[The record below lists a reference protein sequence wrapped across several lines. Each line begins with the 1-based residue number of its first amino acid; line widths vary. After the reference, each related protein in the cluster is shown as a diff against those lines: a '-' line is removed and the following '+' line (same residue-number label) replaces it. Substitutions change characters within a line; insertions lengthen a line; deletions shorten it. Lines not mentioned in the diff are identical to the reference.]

1 MLDINYV
8 RSHPEEIRRSLQQR
22 NTEAPL
28 EAVLEADARRRT
40 LLAEVEALKA
50 QRNAA
55 SKEIGKAVDS
65 PDREAKI
72 AEMKRVGDRIATLDE
87 EVRMVEEALH
97 RALAAIP
104 NLPDPRSP
112 IGRDESENVVLRTS
126 GEVKKLDFEPKAHW
140 DLGPALGIIN
150 FEQGARMTGT
160 RFYVLH
166 GAGARLQRALISWMV
181 DVHVRQGYREVYPP
195 FMVRGEALFNAGQL
209 PKFAD
214 NLYHDVEEDLWMVPT
229 AEVPLTNLH
238 AGEILDGSRLPLWYT
253 AYTACF
259 RREKMAAGRD
269 VRGIK
274 RVHQF
279 DKVEM
284 YKFCL
289 PEAADEEL
297 SKMLADAEQVC
308 AGLGLTYR
316 VKALC
321 TGDLGFCATRTYDLE
336 VWAPGAGEWLEVS
349 SVSHCGDFQAR
360 RAGIRFR
367 REKGAKPELVHTL
380 NGSGLAL
387 PRTMIAVMENYQT
400 ADGNIAIPDVLQ
412 PLMGGMKVIQKENGR
427 MVE

>member
-8 RSHPEEIRRSLQQR
+8 RSHPEEIRQSLLQR

-28 EAVLEADARRRT
+28 DAALEADSRRRS
-40 LLAEVEALKA
+40 LLGAVETLKA
-50 QRNAA
+50 ERNAA
-55 SKEIGKAVDS
+55 SKEIGNLKDS
-65 PDREAKI
+65 PEREVKI
-72 AEMKRVGDRIATLDE
+72 AGMKQVGDRIAALDE
-87 EVRMVEEALH
+87 EVRKVEEDLH
-97 RALAAIP
+97 RALSAIP
-104 NLPDPRSP
+104 NLPDPRTP
-112 IGRDESENVVLRTS
+112 VGRDENENVVLRTS
-126 GEVKKLDFEPKAHW
+126 GEVKQFAFEPKPHW

-181 DVHVRQGYREVYPP
+181 DLHVRQGYREVYPP
-195 FMVRGEALFNAGQL
+195 FMVRGEALFAAGQL

-214 NLYHDVEEDLWMVPT
+214 NLYHDAEEDLWMVPT

-238 AGEILDGSRLPLWYT
+238 AGEILDGDKLPLWYT

-284 YKFCL
+284 YKFIL
-289 PEAADEEL
+289 PEAADAEL
-297 SKMLADAEQVC
+297 EKMLADAEQTC
-308 AGLGLTYR
+308 AELGLTYR

-321 TGDLGFCATRTYDLE
+321 TGDLGFCATRTFDIE
-336 VWAPGAGEWLEVS
+336 VWAPGVGEWLEVS

-360 RAGIRFR
+360 RAGIRVR
-367 REKGAKPELVHTL
+367 REKGARPELVHTL

-387 PRTMIAVMENYQT
+387 PRTMIAILENYQT
-400 ADGNIAIPDVLQ
+400 EEGNIIIPEALRTA
-412 PLMGGMKVIQKENGR
+412 MGGMTMIEKEK
-427 MVE
+427 

>member
-8 RSHPEEIRRSLQQR
+8 RSHPEEIRKSLRQR
-22 NTEAPL
+22 NTDAPL
-28 EAVLEADARRRT
+28 DLALDADARRRT
-40 LLAEVEALKA
+40 LLGEVETLKA
-50 QRNAA
+50 ERNAA
-55 SKEIGKAVDS
+55 SKEISKLKDS
-65 PDREAKI
+65 TERESKI
-72 AEMKRVGDRIATLDE
+72 AEMKKVGDRVAALDE
-87 EVRMVEEALH
+87 EVRQVEDELH
-97 RALAAIP
+97 RALSAIP
-104 NLPDPRSP
+104 NLPDPRTP
-112 IGRDESENVVLRTS
+112 IGRDESENVVLRTA
-126 GEVKKLDFEPKAHW
+126 GEIKQFSFEPKAHW

-181 DVHVRQGYREVYPP
+181 DLHVRQGYREVYPP
-195 FMVRGEALFNAGQL
+195 FMVRGDALFAAGQL

-214 NLYHDVEEDLWMVPT
+214 NLYHDAEEDLWMVPT

-238 AGEILDGSRLPLWYT
+238 AGEILEADRLPLWYT

-289 PEAADEEL
+289 PETADTEL
-297 SKMLADAEQVC
+297 EKMLADAEQTC
-308 AGLGLTYR
+308 AELGLTYR

-321 TGDLGFCATRTYDLE
+321 TGDLGFCATRTFDVE

-360 RAGIRFR
+360 RAGIRVR
-367 REKGAKPELVHTL
+367 REKGAKPELIHTL

-387 PRTMIAVMENYQT
+387 PRTMIAILENYQQE
-400 ADGNIAIPDVLQ
+400 DGTIEIPEALR
-412 PLMGGMKVIQKENGR
+412 PLMGGMKAIEKEK
-427 MVE
+427 

>member
-8 RSHPEEIRRSLQQR
+8 RSHPEEIRQSLLQR

-28 EAVLEADARRRT
+28 DAALEADARRRT
-40 LLAEVEALKA
+40 LLGEVETLKA
-50 QRNAA
+50 ERNAA
-55 SKEIGKAVDS
+55 SKEISKLTDS
-65 PDREAKI
+65 AERESKI
-72 AEMKRVGDRIATLDE
+72 AGMKQVGDRIAALDG
-87 EVRMVEEALH
+87 EVRKVEDELH
-97 RALAAIP
+97 RALSAIP
-104 NLPDPRSP
+104 NLPDPRTP
-112 IGRDESENVVLRTS
+112 VGRDESENVVLRTS
-126 GEVKKLDFEPKAHW
+126 GDVKKFSFEPKAHW

-181 DVHVRQGYREVYPP
+181 DLHVRQGYHEVYPP
-195 FMVRGEALFNAGQL
+195 FMVRGEALFAAGQL

-214 NLYHDVEEDLWMVPT
+214 NLYHDAEEDLWMVPT

-238 AGEILDGSRLPLWYT
+238 AGEILEADRLPLWYT

-289 PEAADEEL
+289 PETADEEL
-297 SKMLADAEQVC
+297 FKMLADAEQVC
-308 AGLGLTYR
+308 TELGLTYR

-321 TGDLGFCATRTYDLE
+321 TGDLGFCATRTFDVE
-336 VWAPGAGEWLEVS
+336 VWAPGVGEWLEVS

-360 RAGIRFR
+360 RAGIRVR
-367 REKGAKPELVHTL
+367 REKGAKPELLHTL

-387 PRTMIAVMENYQT
+387 PRTMIAILENYQT
-400 ADGNIAIPDVLQ
+400 EEGTVVIPEALR
-412 PLMGGMKVIQKENGR
+412 PAMGGMEIIQKEKY
-427 MVE
+427 

>member
-8 RSHPEEIRRSLQQR
+8 RSHPEEIRQSLLQR

-28 EAVLEADARRRT
+28 DAALEADSRRRT
-40 LLAEVEALKA
+40 LLGEVETLKA
-50 QRNAA
+50 ERNAA
-55 SKEIGKAVDS
+55 SKEIGKLKDS
-65 PDREAKI
+65 PEREVKI
-72 AEMKRVGDRIATLDE
+72 AGMKQVGDRIAALDE
-87 EVRMVEEALH
+87 EVRKVEEDLH
-97 RALAAIP
+97 RALSAIP
-104 NLPDPRSP
+104 NLPDPRTP
-112 IGRDESENVVLRTS
+112 VGRDESENVVLRTS
-126 GEVKKLDFEPKAHW
+126 GEGKKFAFEPKAHW

-181 DVHVRQGYREVYPP
+181 DLHVRQGYREVYPP
-195 FMVRGEALFNAGQL
+195 FMVRGEALFAAGQL

-214 NLYHDVEEDLWMVPT
+214 NLYHDAEEDLWMVPT

-238 AGEILDGSRLPLWYT
+238 AGEILDAEKLPLWYT

-284 YKFCL
+284 YKLCL
-289 PEAADEEL
+289 PESADAEL
-297 SKMLADAEQVC
+297 EKMLADAEQTCVE
-308 AGLGLTYR
+308 LGLTYR

-321 TGDLGFCATRTYDLE
+321 TGDLGFCATRTFDIE
-336 VWAPGAGEWLEVS
+336 VWAPGVGEWLEVS

-360 RAGIRFR
+360 RAGIRVR

-387 PRTMIAVMENYQT
+387 PRTMIAILENYQT
-400 ADGNIAIPDVLQ
+400 EEGNIIIPEALRTA
-412 PLMGGMKVIQKENGR
+412 MGGLKVIEKEK
-427 MVE
+427 

>member
-1 MLDINYV
+1 MLDINHV
-8 RSHPEEIRRSLQQR
+8 RSHPEEIRQSLRQR

-28 EAVLEADARRRT
+28 DAVLAADSRRRT
-40 LLAEVEALKA
+40 LLAEVEVLKA

-55 SKEIGKAVDS
+55 SKEIGKAGDS
-65 PDREAKI
+65 PQREAKI
-72 AEMKRVGDRIATLDE
+72 AEMKRVGDRIAALDE
-87 EVRMVEEALH
+87 EVRIVDEALH
-97 RALAAIP
+97 RALSAIP

-112 IGRDESENVVLRTS
+112 VGRDESENVVLRTE
-126 GEVKKLDFEPKAHW
+126 GDVKQLDFEPKAHW

-181 DVHVRQGYREVYPP
+181 DLHVRQGYKEVYPP

-214 NLYHDVEEDLWMVPT
+214 NLYRDAEEDLWMVPT

-238 AGEILDGSRLPLWYT
+238 AGEILEAGKLPLWYT

-289 PEAADEEL
+289 PETADAEL
-297 SKMLADAEQVC
+297 EKMLADAEQTC
-308 AGLGLTYR
+308 AELGLTYR
-316 VKALC
+316 VKSLC

-336 VWAPGAGEWLEVS
+336 VWAPGVGEWLEVS

-367 REKGAKPELVHTL
+367 RGKGAKPEFLHTL

-387 PRTMIAVMENYQT
+387 PRTMIAILENYQT
-400 ADGNIAIPDVLQ
+400 ADGEIEIPEALR
-412 PLMGGMKVIQKENGR
+412 PLMGGMKRIQKEK
-427 MVE
+427 

>member
-8 RSHPEEIRRSLQQR
+8 RSHPEEIRQSLRQR
-22 NTEAPL
+22 NTDAPL
-28 EAVLEADARRRT
+28 AEALEADARRRT
-40 LLAEVEALKA
+40 LLGEVETLKA
-50 QRNAA
+50 ERNAA
-55 SKEIGKAVDS
+55 SKEISKLADS
-65 PDREAKI
+65 AARESKI
-72 AEMKRVGDRIATLDE
+72 AGMKQVGARIAALDE
-87 EVRMVEEALH
+87 EVRKVEEELH
-97 RALAAIP
+97 RALSAIP
-104 NLPDPRSP
+104 NLPDPRTP

-126 GEVKKLDFEPKAHW
+126 GEVKQFSFEPKAHW

-181 DVHVRQGYREVYPP
+181 DLHVRQGYHEVYPP
-195 FMVRGEALFNAGQL
+195 FMVRGEALFAAGQL

-214 NLYHDVEEDLWMVPT
+214 NLYHDAEEDLWMVPT

-238 AGEILDGSRLPLWYT
+238 AGEILEADRLPLWYT

-289 PEAADEEL
+289 PETADEEL
-297 SKMLADAEQVC
+297 SRMLADAEQIC
-308 AGLGLTYR
+308 TELGLIYR

-321 TGDLGFCATRTYDLE
+321 TGDLGFCATRTFDVE
-336 VWAPGAGEWLEVS
+336 VWAPGIGEWLEVS

-360 RAGIRFR
+360 RAGIRVR
-367 REKGAKPELVHTL
+367 REKGAKPELLHTL

-387 PRTMIAVMENYQT
+387 PRTMIAILENYQT
-400 ADGNIAIPDVLQ
+400 EEGTVVIPEALR
-412 PLMGGMKVIQKENGR
+412 PAMGGMAVIQKEKF
-427 MVE
+427 

>member
-8 RSHPEEIRRSLQQR
+8 RSHPEEIRQSLQQR

-40 LLAEVEALKA
+40 LLAEVESLKA

-55 SKEIGKAVDS
+55 SKEIGKAGDS
-65 PDREAKI
+65 PQREAKI
-72 AEMKRVGDRIATLDE
+72 AEMKRVGDRIAALDE
-87 EVRMVEEALH
+87 QVRTVDEALH

-112 IGRDESENVVLRTS
+112 VGRDESENVVLRTS

-181 DVHVRQGYREVYPP
+181 DLHVRQGYREVYPP
-195 FMVRGEALFNAGQL
+195 FMVRAEALFNAGQL

-214 NLYHDVEEDLWMVPT
+214 NLYHDAEEDLWMVPT

-238 AGEILDGSRLPLWYT
+238 AGEILDAERLPLWYT

-289 PEAADEEL
+289 PEAADGEL
-297 SKMLADAEQVC
+297 AKMLADAEQVC
-308 AGLGLTYR
+308 VELGLTYR

-321 TGDLGFCATRTYDLE
+321 TGDLGFCATRTYDVE
-336 VWAPGAGEWLEVS
+336 VWAPGVGEWLEVS
-349 SVSHCGDFQAR
+349 SVSHDGDFQAS

-387 PRTMIAVMENYQT
+387 PRTMIAILENFQS
-400 ADGNIAIPDVLQ
+400 ADGSVTIPEALQ
-412 PLMGGMKVIQKENGR
+412 PWMGGMKVIEKEKL
-427 MVE
+427 

>member
-28 EAVLEADARRRT
+28 DAVLEADSRRRS
-40 LLAEVEALKA
+40 LLGEVETLKA
-50 QRNAA
+50 ERNAA
-55 SKEIGKAVDS
+55 SKDIGKAKDS
-65 PDREAKI
+65 PQREAKI
-72 AEMKRVGDRIATLDE
+72 AEMKRVGDRIAALDE
-87 EVRMVEEALH
+87 DVRKVEEELH
-97 RALAAIP
+97 RSLSAIP
-104 NLPDPRSP
+104 NLPDPRTP
-112 IGRDESENVVLRTS
+112 VGRDESENVVLRTS
-126 GEVKKLDFEPKAHW
+126 GEIKKLAFEPKAHW
-140 DLGPALGIIN
+140 DLGPSLGIIN

-166 GAGARLQRALISWMV
+166 GAGARLERALISWMV
-181 DVHVRQGYREVYPP
+181 DLHVRQGYKEVYPP

-214 NLYHDVEEDLWMVPT
+214 NLYRDAEEDLWMVPT

-238 AGEILDGSRLPLWYT
+238 AGEILEAERLPLWYT

-289 PEAADEEL
+289 PEAAEEEL
-297 SKMLADAEQVC
+297 AKMLSDAEQTC
-308 AGLGLTYR
+308 AELGLTYR

-336 VWAPGAGEWLEVS
+336 VWAPGVGEWLEVS
-349 SVSHCGDFQAR
+349 SISHCGDFQAR

-387 PRTMIAVMENYQT
+387 PRTMIAILENYQN
-400 ADGNIAIPDVLQ
+400 ADGTIAIPEVLR
-412 PLMGGMKVIQKENGR
+412 PAMGGMKLIQPEK
-427 MVE
+427 

>member
-8 RSHPEEIRRSLQQR
+8 RSHPEEIRLSLLQR

-28 EAVLEADARRRT
+28 DAALEADSLRRS
-40 LLAEVEALKA
+40 LLGEVETLKA
-50 QRNAA
+50 ERNAA
-55 SKEIGKAVDS
+55 SKEIGKLKDS
-65 PDREAKI
+65 PEREVKI
-72 AEMKRVGDRIATLDE
+72 TGMKQVGDRIAALDE
-87 EVRMVEEALH
+87 EVRKVEEDLH
-97 RALAAIP
+97 RALSAIP
-104 NLPDPRSP
+104 NLPDPRTP
-112 IGRDESENVVLRTS
+112 VGRDESENVVLRTS
-126 GEVKKLDFEPKAHW
+126 GEGKKFTFEPKAHW

-181 DVHVRQGYREVYPP
+181 DLHVRQGYREVYPP
-195 FMVRGEALFNAGQL
+195 FMVRGEALFAAGQL

-214 NLYHDVEEDLWMVPT
+214 NLYHDAEEDLWMVPT

-238 AGEILDGSRLPLWYT
+238 AGEILDAEILPLWYT

-284 YKFCL
+284 YKLCL
-289 PEAADEEL
+289 PEAADAEL
-297 SKMLADAEQVC
+297 EKMLADAEQTC
-308 AGLGLTYR
+308 AELGLTYR

-321 TGDLGFCATRTYDLE
+321 TGDLGFCATRTFDIE
-336 VWAPGAGEWLEVS
+336 VWAPGVGEWLEVS

-360 RAGIRFR
+360 RAGIRVR

-387 PRTMIAVMENYQT
+387 PRTMIAILENYQT
-400 ADGNIAIPDVLQ
+400 EEGNIIIPEALRTA
-412 PLMGGMKVIQKENGR
+412 MGGMTMIQKEK
-427 MVE
+427 

>member
-1 MLDINYV
+1 MLDLNYV
-8 RSHPEEIRRSLQQR
+8 RAHPDEIRQSLLNR

-28 EAVLEADARRRT
+28 DAVLAADARRRV
-40 LLAEVEALKA
+40 LLGEVEALKA

-55 SKEIGKAVDS
+55 SKEIGRLNSS
-65 PDREAKI
+65 PEREAKI
-72 AEMKRVGDRIATLDE
+72 AGMKQVGDRIAALDE
-87 EVRMVEEALH
+87 EVRAAEETLQ
-97 RALAAIP
+97 RALSAIP
-104 NLPDPRSP
+104 NPPDPRTP
-112 IGRDESENVVLRTS
+112 VGRDESENVVLRTS

-166 GAGARLQRALISWMV
+166 GAGALLQRALISWML
-181 DVHVRQGYREVYPP
+181 DVHIRQGYKEVYPP
-195 FMVRGEALFNAGQL
+195 FMVRGEALFAAGQL

-214 NLYHDVEEDLWMVPT
+214 NLYHDAEEDLWMVPT

-238 AGEILDGSRLPLWYT
+238 AGEILEAERLPLNYT

-284 YKFCL
+284 YKLCA
-289 PEAADEEL
+289 PESADAEL
-297 SKMLADAEQVC
+297 EQMLQDAEQVC

-316 VKALC
+316 VKQLC

-336 VWAPGAGEWLEVS
+336 VWAPGVGEWLEVS
-349 SVSHCGDFQAR
+349 SISHCGDFQAR
-360 RAGIRFR
+360 RAGIRYR
-367 REKGAKPELVHTL
+367 PEKAAKPELVHTL

-400 ADGNIAIPDVLQ
+400 TKGEIVIPEVLQ
-412 PLMGGMKVIQKENGR
+412 PWMGGMKVIEK
-427 MVE
+427 

>member
-1 MLDINYV
+1 
-8 RSHPEEIRRSLQQR
+8 
-22 NTEAPL
+22 
-28 EAVLEADARRRT
+28 
-40 LLAEVEALKA
+40 
-50 QRNAA
+50 
-55 SKEIGKAVDS
+55 
-65 PDREAKI
+65 
-72 AEMKRVGDRIATLDE
+72 
-87 EVRMVEEALH
+87 
-97 RALAAIP
+97 
-104 NLPDPRSP
+104 
-112 IGRDESENVVLRTS
+112 
-126 GEVKKLDFEPKAHW
+126 
-140 DLGPALGIIN
+140 
-150 FEQGARMTGT
+150 
-160 RFYVLH
+160 
-166 GAGARLQRALISWMV
+166 MV

-214 NLYHDVEEDLWMVPT
+214 NLYHDAEEDLWMVPT

-238 AGEILDGSRLPLWYT
+238 AGEILDAERLPLWYT

-297 SKMLADAEQVC
+297 AKMLADAEQVC
-308 AGLGLTYR
+308 VELGLTYR

-321 TGDLGFCATRTYDLE
+321 TGDLGFCATRTYDVE
-336 VWAPGAGEWLEVS
+336 VWAPGVGEWLEVS

-387 PRTMIAVMENYQT
+387 PRTMIAILENYQ
-400 ADGNIAIPDVLQ
+400 ASDGSIAIPEVLQ
-412 PLMGGMKVIQKENGR
+412 SWMGGMKAIQKEK
-427 MVE
+427 